1 MGWFSRAKSWASSAY
16 NSLKSTASSIVDKV
30 KETCSKVWN
39 AFTGKH
45 YADEAEALHA
55 EITERYDKAKEEY
68 DKAISDTGK
77 DIEEKISRINRFKT
91 DIYGTHFKRFIS
103 IASRLHNV
111 TVKGQPF
118 EELFDDSILE
128 VKQQSGVVAREDL
141 MLIDFDNMGFLETA
155 GMILTLGFFSR
166 KKAKESLANV
176 KEEEARVYEE
186 IAKMDAQQAK
196 VKVVAESIDAVV
208 QYFDSLIKNYEKL
221 LDRFECGIQ
230 TQRVIQMSKAENVFS
245 LKLDFRLIP
254 IVHIEEFQALF
265 NLSIVLKQIANLG
278 YLNEK
283 GEFVDQ
289 DKAKATHLFQKVSS
303 TIQDVA

>member
-1 MGWFSRAKSWASSAY
+1 MGWFSSFCSGASKVWNSVKSTVSSA
-16 NSLKSTASSIVDKV
+16 VDKV

-39 AFTGKH
+39 AFTGKN

-55 EITERYDKAKEEY
+55 EITARYDKAKEGY
-68 DKAISDTGK
+68 DKAISKVGK
-77 DIEEKISRINRFKT
+77 DIEDKVSHLNSFKAE
-91 DIYGTHFKRFIS
+91 IYGTHFKRFIN

-128 VKQQSGVVAREDL
+128 VKQQQSVVAKDNL
-141 MLIDFDNMGFLETA
+141 MLIDFDNMGFIETA

-196 VKVVAESIDAVV
+196 VKVIVESIDAVV
-208 QYFDSLIKNYEKL
+208 QYFDSLVQNYEKL

-230 TQRVIQMSKAENVFS
+230 TQRVLHMSKAENVFS

-265 NLSIVLKQIANLG
+265 NLSIVLKQMANLG
-278 YLNEK
+278 YLTEE
-283 GEFVDQ
+283 GEFVEQ
-289 DKAKATHLFQKVSS
+289 DKVDATNLFEKVNSS
-303 TIQDVA
+303 IKSVA

>member
-16 NSLKSTASSIVDKV
+16 NSLKSAASSMVDKT
-30 KETCSKVWN
+30 KETFSKVWN

-55 EITERYDKAKEEY
+55 EITARYDKAKEEY
-68 DKAISDTGK
+68 DKAISNIGK
-77 DIEEKISRINRFKT
+77 GIEEKISHINRFKT

-118 EELFDDSILE
+118 KELFDDSILE

-155 GMILTLGFFSR
+155 GMILTLGFSSR

-176 KEEEARVYEE
+176 KEEEVRVYEE

-265 NLSIVLKQIANLG
+265 NLSIVLKQMANLG
-278 YLNEK
+278 FLTEE